1 MIGTLIVII
10 LGYKRWSATEAG
22 ARTLDRWVLKLPMV
36 SYFSKHK
43 AVVQFCQTLGML
55 MESGVNLAQ
64 ALDIVCNI
72 VENKELVGK
81 LQRRVT
87 ILLKRVK

>member
-1 MIGTLIVII
+1 MGIEVAHGIVFF
-10 LGYKRWSATEAG
+10 KT
-22 ARTLDRWVLKLPMV
+22 
-36 SYFSKHK
+36 K
-43 AVVQFCQTLGML
+43 AVVQFYQTLGML

-81 LQRRVT
+81 LQEARDNIIKEGKIARYLEQT
-87 ILLKRVK
+87 GLFQNGKLYDCYR